1 VSEVGEW
8 RKQASIEVEALCS
21 EVRKWQVEL
30 KREVSS
36 WRNEMLREKNSW
48 KAETLKEYDR
58 LIKEEVKIWRQG
70 LVESTREWKQIVAEE
85 IQQIKGGIIH
95 GDQEPS
101 GKGTGTEDFLG
112 SATGESD
119 QVKTD
124 DTSGRKGR
132 GRSTGVK

>member
-1 VSEVGEW
+1 MSEVNEW
-8 RKQASIEVEALCS
+8 RKQASIEVEALGS
-21 EVRKWQVEL
+21 EVQKWQSEL
-30 KREVSS
+30 KKETIS

-58 LIKEEVKIWRQG
+58 LIKEEIKPWRQG
-70 LVESTREWKQIVAEE
+70 LADNTREWKQLVIEE
-85 IQQIKGGIIH
+85 IQQIKGGILY
-95 GDQEPS
+95 GNQEPA

-119 QVKTD
+119 QVKAD

-132 GRSTGVK
+132 SRPSGVK

>member
-1 VSEVGEW
+1 VAEFVEW
-8 RKQASIEVEALCS
+8 RRQASIEVQALS
-21 EVRKWQVEL
+21 AEVQKWQSEL
-30 KREVSS
+30 KRETIS

-58 LIKEEVKIWRQG
+58 LIKEEVKLWREG
-70 LVESTREWKQIVAEE
+70 LIEDAREWKRVVAEE

-95 GDQEPS
+95 GDQEPA

-119 QVKTD
+119 QVKAD

-132 GRSTGVK
+132 GRSTGTK